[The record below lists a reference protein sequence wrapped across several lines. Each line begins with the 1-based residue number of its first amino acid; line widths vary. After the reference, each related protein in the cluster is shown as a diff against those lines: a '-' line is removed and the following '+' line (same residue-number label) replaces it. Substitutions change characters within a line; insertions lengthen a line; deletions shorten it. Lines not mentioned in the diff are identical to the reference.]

1 MQGMIAF
8 LILAASLAL
17 SVLIAVLTHGHVL
30 FLFLPLAF
38 GLPLAALFRRR
49 P

>member
-1 MQGMIAF
+1 MIAL

-17 SVLIAVLTHGHVL
+17 SLVVAIATGGHLLL
-30 FLFLPLAF
+30 FFLPLAF
-38 GLPLAALFRRR
+38 GLPLAALFRRK